1 MYRWNRPK
9 ENKVEQSMPH
19 QKTAKIFNLQGES
32 TGKITLPTIFSK
44 PIRPDVIKR
53 AVLAIQSSRLQPQG
67 RDPMAGKRTT
77 AESRGTGSA
86 TARVPRIKGGS
97 GRAAFAPSTVKG
109 RQPHPP
115 RAEKKILK
123 KIPKKEAKIALFSA
137 IAATAQKDAVTLRG
151 HSIENVPQIPLI
163 VDNAIEGLLRAK
175 EVEKTLTR
183 LGVIR
188 DVTRVRDSRKIRAG
202 KGKRR
207 GRKMKQAV
215 GPLIVVA
222 ENRGLMN
229 AAGNVPGVEVT
240 TVANLNTEM
249 LAPGTHPGR
258 LTLWTNGAIEELN
271 QLYGEGERAQ

>member
-1 MYRWNRPK
+1 MPEQIN
-9 ENKVEQSMPH
+9 VEV
-19 QKTAKIFNLQGES
+19 FDLQGKS
-32 TGKITLPTIFSK
+32 AGKTKLPNIFST
-44 PIRPDVIKR
+44 PLRPDVIKR
-53 AVLAIQSSRLQPQG
+53 AVLAIQSNRIQPQG

-115 RAEKKILK
+115 RAEKKIVK
-123 KIPKKEAKIALFSA
+123 SIPKKEAKLALFSA
-137 IAATAQKDAVTLRG
+137 IAATAQKDTVASRG
-151 HSIENVPQIPLI
+151 HKINDALQIPLI
-163 VDNAIEGLLRAK
+163 VEDAIEGLTRAK
-175 EVEKTLTR
+175 EVEEALTS
-183 LGVIR
+183 LGVIA
-188 DVTRVRDSRKIRAG
+188 DITRVRNSRKVRAG

-215 GPLIVVA
+215 GPLIVVVDSKDLA
-222 ENRGLMN
+222 N
-229 AAGNVPGVEVT
+229 AASNVPGVQVT

-258 LTLWTNGAIEELN
+258 LTLWTNSAIETLN
-271 QLYGEGERAQ
+271 KMYSKGEKA

>member
-1 MYRWNRPK
+1 MPK
-9 ENKVEQSMPH
+9 
-19 QKTAKIFNLQGES
+19 QKTAKIFDLQGES
-32 TGKITLPTIFSK
+32 TGNITLPTVFST
-44 PIRPDVIKR
+44 PLRPDVIKR

-67 RDPMAGKRTT
+67 RDPMAGKRTS

-123 KIPKKEAKIALFSA
+123 SIPKKEAKLALFSA
-137 IAATAQKDAVTLRG
+137 IAATAQKETVASRG
-151 HSIENVPQIPLI
+151 HKIESVVDIPLI
-163 VDNAIEGLLRAK
+163 VDNAIEGLTKAK
-175 EVEKTLTR
+175 EVEEAMTK
-183 LGVIR
+183 LGVLSDI
-188 DVTRVRDSRKIRAG
+188 TRVRNSRKIRAG
-202 KGKRR
+202 KGKHR

-215 GPLIVVA
+215 GPLIVVVDNKA
-222 ENRGLMN
+222 LGN
-229 AAGNVPGVEVT
+229 AASNVPGVQVT

-258 LTLWTNGAIEELN
+258 LTVWTNGAIESLDK
-271 QLYGEGERAQ
+271 LFSKGETE